1 MQRMIETLVALA
13 IATILASSPAW
24 GDDLDGLPT

>member
-1 MQRMIETLVALA
+1 MMIETLLALA
-13 IATILASSPAW
+13 IAPILASRPAW